1 MTEIKGKFQIA
12 LVIKEYVDTGENIQL
27 QPTADYAESC
37 WNWDGVKETVAFF
50 LKRIEEKLKDER
62 EKKLLS

>member
-12 LVIKEYVDTGENIQL
+12 LVIKEYVNTGENIQL

-37 WNWDGVKETVAFF
+37 WNWDGVKKALAFF
-50 LKRIEEKLKDER
+50 IERVEWKLQNER
-62 EKKLLS
+62 